1 MGFMKFLSLIV
12 AVSVLVLSSR
22 HVRYQYTR
30 EQERCLAQGVGRGSN
45 NVRDQNRV
53 CSGSR
58 DCLRYHSITLHLL
71 LLRRRLFN
79 YKKGLYPFYRFVVL
93 AIGTTFYHPNFEMLV
108 FF

>member
-12 AVSVLVLSSR
+12 AVSVLVLSLGMCVISI
-22 HVRYQYTR
+22 H
-30 EQERCLAQGVGRGSN
+30 ENKKGPAQGVGRGSN

-58 DCLRYHSITLHLL
+58 DCLRYHSITLHLM